1 MPRTAAN
8 KQNVNI
14 TNNEVLKENSQNVF
28 SQKTALTEDVQM
40 ITRGILPNIPATI
53 TIKALQ
59 RKDKKKVLMS
69 NTDDVLLSLLQSCIV
84 SPKDFN
90 VYNLLPFESQY
101 LLYRLRILT
110 YGNENTF
117 KDACPYCGEINEVTI
132 DLNSIPIIDIPDDFK
147 LTFDISLPVSGDVL
161 TCKLLTEGELSKI
174 RKDSKDF
181 TKNTGNEDLDRIWES
196 RIIAINGVTKLAP
209 IEISQYLDEMSDY
222 DSEYFME
229 YYSRYSGNYGLQT
242 QLNYTCD
249 HCNRKVESEMPG
261 IATFFRP
268 EFKIDKFI

>member
-1 MPRTAAN
+1 MPRTSN
-8 KQNVNI
+8 KPQTASDVMM
-14 TNNEVLKENSQNVF
+14 ENSKNVF
-28 SQKTALTEDVQM
+28 AQNTALTEDVQM
-40 ITRGILPNIPATI
+40 ISRGILKNIPPTI

-84 SPKDFN
+84 NPKDFN
-90 VYNLLPFESQY
+90 VYDLLPFESQY

-117 KDACPYCGEINEVTI
+117 NEQCPYCGEINDVKM
-132 DLNSIPIIDIPDDFK
+132 DLNSIPIIDIPDNFK
-147 LTFDISLPVSGDVL
+147 LSFDIQLPISGDVL

-174 RKDSKDF
+174 RKESKEF
-181 TKNTGNEDLDRIWES
+181 TNNTGVDDLDRIWEA
-196 RIIAINGVTKLAP
+196 RIIAINGHTKLAP
-209 IEISQYLDEMSDY
+209 IEITQYLDEMSDY

-229 YYSRYSGNYGLQT
+229 YYNNYSGNYGLQT
-242 QLNYTCD
+242 KLNYICD
-249 HCNRKVESEMPG
+249 KCNKKVESEMPN

>member
-1 MPRTAAN
+1 MPRIAAN
-8 KQNVNI
+8 KQDINTI
-14 TNNEVLKENSQNVF
+14 NNDVLKENAQNIF

-40 ITRGILPNIPATI
+40 ISRGILPNIPPTI

-84 SPKDFN
+84 SPQNFN
-90 VYNLLPFESQY
+90 VYDLLPFESQY

-117 KDACPYCGEINEVTI
+117 KEQCPYCGETNDITI
-132 DLNSIPIIDIPDDFK
+132 DLNSIPIIDIPDNFK
-147 LTFDISLPVSGDVL
+147 LTFDITLPISGDVL
-161 TCKLLTEGELSKI
+161 TCKLLTEGELAKI

-181 TKNTGNEDLDRIWES
+181 TKNTGTDDLDRIWES
-196 RIIAINGVTKLAP
+196 RIVAINGQNKLAP
-209 IEISQYLDEMSDY
+209 IEISQYLDEMADY

-229 YYSRYSGNYGLQT
+229 YYSRYAGNYGLQT
-242 QLNYTCD
+242 KLNYMCD
-249 HCNRKVESEMPG
+249 QCNRKVESEMPG

-268 EFKIDKFI
+268 EFKIDQFK